1 MSQSLSA
8 VYLHIIFSTK
18 GRRAWL
24 LDTSLRARLHEYIGG
39 AARQIDCQPL
49 AIGGVENHVH
59 ILCMLGRQTTQAN
72 LVKELKRTSTL
83 WLKETFKETQE
94 FNWQAGYAAFSVSQ
108 SRLQDARRYVENQE
122 DHHRKVSYQDE
133 VRDLLGKHNLD
144 WDEKYLW
151 D

>member
-1 MSQSLSA
+1 
-8 VYLHIIFSTK
+8 
-18 GRRAWL
+18 
-24 LDTSLRARLHEYIGG
+24 
-39 AARQIDCQPL
+39 
-49 AIGGVENHVH
+49 
-59 ILCMLGRQTTQAN
+59 MLGRQTTQAN